1 MRIFKSKEF
10 ARFAHKAQLGD
21 SQLCKAVEEIH
32 AGIVDANLGSGVYKQ
47 RVRRAGSD
55 KSGSFRTIL
64 LLRWEDVAIFV
75 DGFRKSDKSNIS
87 SEELKVFRMI
97 AKNLLFHPESIAAA
111 LEEGKLIEV
120 ICEEED
126 TVRK

>member
-1 MRIFKSKEF
+1 
-10 ARFAHKAQLGD
+10 L
-21 SQLCKAVEEIH
+21 LCRAVEEIH
-32 AGIVDANLGSGVYKQ
+32 AGIVDANLGGGVYKQ
-47 RVRRAGSD
+47 RVRRAGSG

-64 LLRWEDVAIFV
+64 LLRWEEVAIFV

-87 SEELKVFRMI
+87 SAELGVFRMI

-120 ICEEED
+120 ICEEEAK
-126 TVRK
+126 VRK

>member
-32 AGIVDANLGSGVYKQ
+32 AGIVDANLGGGVYKQ
-47 RVRRAGSD
+47 RVRRAGSG

-64 LLRWEDVAIFV
+64 LLR
-75 DGFRKSDKSNIS
+75 
-87 SEELKVFRMI
+87 
-97 AKNLLFHPESIAAA
+97 
-111 LEEGKLIEV
+111 
-120 ICEEED
+120 
-126 TVRK
+126 